1 MAENENRF
9 IPNSFQVPNSIV
21 DEFLLHLSEY
31 ELKCYLF
38 IIRKTKGWQKEA
50 DSIAISQFIKTFGNK
65 DARTIKKALKAL
77 IQKDLIQ
84 KEEKPGKPSI
94 FSINLVPNSVHADE
108 EGHPDA
114 PPTFLCNDSLRADV
128 PTPPTSVCTPQKT
141 IKNTNTKNTLSRKE
155 EKILNFNE
163 FKKQYLKN
171 PDGYEIEKIADY
183 LSGTLVLQ
191 DGYLHNS
198 VNKKDLSRNEAI
210 DVWHQLYNL
219 YKKQKQGGQN
229 GLK

>member
-1 MAENENRF
+1 MVDNKF
-9 IPNSFQVPNSIV
+9 IPNSFQVPNAIV
-21 DEFLLHLSEY
+21 DEFLLTLSEF

-84 KEEKPGKPSI
+84 KEEKLGKPSI
-94 FSINLVPNSVHADE
+94 FSINLAPNPVYADE
-108 EGHPDA
+108 ESHPDA
-114 PPTFLCNDSLRADV
+114 PPTFSGNDPIHADV
-128 PTPPTSVCTPQKT
+128 TTPPTSECTPQKT

-155 EKILNFNE
+155 EKILNFYE

-171 PDGYEIEKIADY
+171 PDGYEIEKITDY
-183 LSGTLVLQ
+183 LSGTLILQ
-191 DGYLHNS
+191 NGYLHNS
-198 VNKKDLSRNEAI
+198 VIRKDLSKNEAI
-210 DVWHQLYNL
+210 DVWHKLYNL